1 LPGSSV
7 ICLAT
12 VLDQYLQTAP
22 TAKDLRLSAHELP
35 KEASETEMEHVSFPR
50 HAFSTM
56 EVEFTEW
63 QEPLMKFP
71 QDPLGFPKLAKL
83 MDVMRC
89 PEEHWSRSSGNVN
102 EFTVG

>member
-1 LPGSSV
+1 M
-7 ICLAT
+7 
-12 VLDQYLQTAP
+12 LDQYLQTP
-22 TAKDLRLSAHELP
+22 STAKDLRLAAHEFP
-35 KEASETEMEHVSFPR
+35 NESSETEMEHVSFPR

-56 EVEFTEW
+56 EVEFSAW

-83 MDVMRC
+83 MDDMRC

-102 EFTVG
+102 EPMVG